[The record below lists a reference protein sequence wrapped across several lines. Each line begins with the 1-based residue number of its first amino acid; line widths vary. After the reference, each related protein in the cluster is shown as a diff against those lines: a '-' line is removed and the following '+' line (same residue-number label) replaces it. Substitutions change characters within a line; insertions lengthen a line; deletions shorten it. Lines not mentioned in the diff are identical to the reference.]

1 METTEDIET
10 LTELGLTN
18 LQARIYLTLCQT
30 GQTNIKNLA
39 KNGQVA
45 RQEASRATKELL
57 NLGLVTKV
65 ISRPTN
71 YEPLPLIDST
81 KMLLDL
87 RVQKTAILR
96 QKRAQLLKRVKSRP
110 VISCETMEPKFL
122 LIPSGEGGVHQTL
135 KLMSNVKK
143 SYEGIFFY
151 EAIVQMPLEIEG
163 FYNNFLLNGGKMRI
177 IICQVR
183 NREYLKKFI
192 QRLENKGIF
201 EARSTGESLVGPL
214 AVHDRK
220 ELVCTT
226 NLKTIPHK
234 SNSFYS
240 NSPILVRL
248 ATNYFEQAWNES
260 YEI

>member
-1 METTEDIET
+1 MELIEDIET
-10 LTELGLTN
+10 LTELGLTY
-18 LQARIYLTLCQT
+18 LQAKIYLTLCRT

-45 RQEASRATKELL
+45 RQEASRATQELL
-57 NLGLVTKV
+57 NLGLVAKV
-65 ISRPTN
+65 ISRPTT

-87 RVQKTAILR
+87 RVQKTSILR

-110 VISCETMEPKFL
+110 VISCETMEPNFL
-122 LIPSGEGGVHQTL
+122 LIPSGEGGVRQSL
-135 KLMSNVKK
+135 KLMSNVKT
-143 SYEGIFFY
+143 SYEGVFFF
-151 EAIVQMPLEIEG
+151 EAAVQIPFEIEN
-163 FYNNFLLNGGKMRI
+163 FYNKFLLNGGNMRI
-177 IICQVR
+177 IICQAR
-183 NREYLKKFI
+183 KKECLKKFI
-192 QRLENKGIF
+192 QRLEKKGTF
-201 EARSTGESLVGPL
+201 EARSTEKSLVGPL

-220 ELVCTT
+220 ELFCTT

-248 ATNYFEQAWNES
+248 ATDYFDQAWNELDD
-260 YEI
+260 I